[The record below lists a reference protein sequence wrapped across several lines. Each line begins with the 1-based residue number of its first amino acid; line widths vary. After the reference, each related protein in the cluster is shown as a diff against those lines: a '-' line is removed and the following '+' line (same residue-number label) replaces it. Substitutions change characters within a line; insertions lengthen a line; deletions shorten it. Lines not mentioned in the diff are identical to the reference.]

1 MNKNDFLLAVHEYLK
16 AFGYRKIRV
25 IGFFLMA
32 SSSIVSMFKVLN
44 GMLMITMLR
53 LVSQ

>member
-1 MNKNDFLLAVHEYLK
+1 MDIE
-16 AFGYRKIRV
+16 KIRV